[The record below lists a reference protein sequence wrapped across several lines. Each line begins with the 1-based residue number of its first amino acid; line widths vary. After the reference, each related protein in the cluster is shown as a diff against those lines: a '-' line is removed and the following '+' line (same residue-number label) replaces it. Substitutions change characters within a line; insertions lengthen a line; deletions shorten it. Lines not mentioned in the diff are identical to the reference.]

1 MTTER
6 RERARRW
13 RARLLFSVRGRATIL
28 TVAVSALVLAVVF
41 VLLMLLARDWARNR
55 VSDNAQRTAERIAF
69 DISTGANRGDLTVRP
84 GEAPLVQVVTP
95 DGRVVA
101 ASEAVRGRPA
111 LVRAELRR
119 GVLLVDER
127 VCPGFRDG
135 CVWAFG
141 MRLRESPWGPGVMV
155 VAAAPMPT
163 LLNVWLLPLG
173 IALVLTALLALIAW
187 WTWHTVGR
195 TLVPIDRLRTE
206 LDAVGA
212 HGLDRRVPVPGTFGE
227 IQALA
232 ETVNATLARL
242 EEASDRE
249 RRFVSDASHDLRNPI
264 AGLQTR
270 LEVAL
275 DEPDDYPWK
284 PMVRSALGDV
294 RRLNDIVVDLL
305 ELSRLDARTPRPL
318 ERVDLAELVRREVA
332 RRDDRV
338 PVETRL
344 APGAVVTANTV
355 RLGRVLGNLLN
366 NAERHAESRIRVT
379 VDRDAGDAVL
389 EVLDDG
395 AGIPP
400 ESRERVFER
409 FARLPESR
417 ARDPQG
423 TGLGLPIAR
432 EIAEIYGGTLR
443 VADSPRGA
451 RFVLRLPL
459 VTDAAGSR

>member
-6 RERARRW
+6 RDRARR
-13 RARLLFSVRGRATIL
+13 RREVLFFSVRGRATLL
-28 TVAVSALVLAVVF
+28 TAAVSALILAVVF
-41 VLLMLLARDWARNR
+41 VLLMLLAQDWARNR
-55 VSDNAQRTAERIAF
+55 VSQNTQRTAERVAF
-69 DISTGANRGDLTVRP
+69 DIAMNANRGHLAVGP
-84 GEAPLVQVVTP
+84 GDAAMVQVVSP
-95 DGRVVA
+95 QGKVVA
-101 ASEAVRGRPA
+101 ATEAAEGHPPFA
-111 LVRAELRR
+111 PAELKRR
-119 GVLLVDER
+119 ALLIDER
-127 VCPGFRDG
+127 TCPRSLDG
-135 CVWAFG
+135 CVWVFG
-141 MRLRESPWGPGVMV
+141 LRLRSSPWGPGVMV
-155 VAAAPMPT
+155 MAAAPLPT
-163 LLNVWLLPLG
+163 LLTVWLLPLA
-173 IALVLTALLALIAW
+173 IALVLTVLLALITW

-195 TLVPIDRLRTE
+195 ALVPVDRLRAE
-206 LDAVGA
+206 LADVGA
-212 HGLDRRVPVPGTFGE
+212 HGLDRRVAVPATAGE
-227 IQALA
+227 TRRLA
-232 ETVNATLARL
+232 ETVNATLTRL
-242 EEASDRE
+242 EEASERE

-275 DEPDDYPWK
+275 DEPDDHPWK
-284 PMVRSALGDV
+284 PLVRAALGDV

-305 ELSRLDARTPRPL
+305 ELSRLDARTPRPV

-332 RRDDRV
+332 RRDDRI
-338 PVETRL
+338 PVETRSV
-344 APGAVVTANTV
+344 PGVVVTANRV

-366 NAERHAESRIRVT
+366 NAERHAESRITVT
-379 VDRDAGDAVL
+379 VDRDGGDAVL

-451 RFVLRLPL
+451 RLVLRLPL
-459 VTDAAGSR
+459 VTDDPGSR